1 MAEQM
6 KQPVLHNEELEA
18 QIKVFRDAQTKDN
31 MVKVLQLLDKTMI
44 MQPALLP
51 ANVTPQMMQQ
61 MAKAGSG
68 PMDPGMRPQ
77 PVVFKNNNGDSFLPI
92 FTSKQQIPEGQKYP
106 AMLFVPF
113 KECAKI
119 AAKPEAK
126 LNGIVVNPFTDNLV
140 LHQAAFQ
147 GAVQNANPVAVAVQ
161 KVEELSGKQKQAICC
176 NKFVEEMAKRFFREK
191 EAFFDFVGEKK
202 EETVC
207 ELFQTYYESQKMD
220 EEFSYL
226 PDDFDVMSL
235 YISDTIRLVRIGMP
249 DKNMVIGSYTSAL
262 MFFNPTTG
270 QVVCYGIKKGE
281 KKKGNTYG
289 EIDGNGKYSDLGEA
303 PGEGEELY
311 SLMGKLPWAK
321 E

>member
-6 KQPVLHNEELEA
+6 KQPILHNEELEA

-51 ANVTPQMMQQ
+51 ANMTPQMMQH
-61 MAKAGSG
+61 MAQAGNG
-68 PMDPGMRPQ
+68 PMDPKMRPQ
-77 PVVFKNNNGDSFLPI
+77 PVVFKNNNGDNFLPI

-126 LNGIVVNPFTDNLV
+126 INGIVVNPFTDNLV

-147 GAVQNANPVAVAVQ
+147 GAAQNANPVAAAVR

-176 NKFVEEMAKRFFREK
+176 NKFIEEMTKRFFREK

-220 EEFSYL
+220 VEFSYL

-249 DKNMVIGSYTSAL
+249 DRNMIIGSYTGVL

-270 QVVCYGIKKGE
+270 QAVCYAMKKGE

-289 EIDGNGKYSDLGEA
+289 EIDGNGIYTDLGEA

-311 SLMGKLPWAK
+311 ALMGKLPWA
-321 E
+321 